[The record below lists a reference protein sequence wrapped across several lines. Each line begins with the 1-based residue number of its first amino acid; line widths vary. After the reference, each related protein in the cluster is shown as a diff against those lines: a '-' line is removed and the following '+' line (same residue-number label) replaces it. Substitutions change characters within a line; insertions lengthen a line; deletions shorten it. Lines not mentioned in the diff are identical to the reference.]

1 MACWGGGAH
10 AHTEQTG
17 PGGDWPGGG
26 CFWSCPQA
34 GGRAGS
40 CPSLRAAEPQGF
52 PSWQET
58 QLLFF
63 LPGSLFCER
72 FSQAVCWITGPVEPA
87 GRREAPAP
95 VTLPPGALVSRVAP
109 RLRGS
114 QSGSWLH
121 CGAGPRAH
129 PESPV
134 AHPTASGAWGCPVW
148 VLGPQGLRPVQE
160 KPLRAQWS
168 GCGTRP
174 AAGGWSSA
182 AVAWRPC
189 IGPERQGAPGSGRV
203 LSPPR

>member
-1 MACWGGGAH
+1 MLGWGGTCPHRA
-10 AHTEQTG
+10 
-17 PGGDWPGGG
+17 DWPRGGLAQGAGGG
-26 CFWSCPQA
+26 FWSCPQA

-40 CPSLRAAEPQGF
+40 CPSLGAAEPQGF

-121 CGAGPRAH
+121 CGAGPRDH

-134 AHPTASGAWGCPVW
+134 AHPTASRAWGCPVW
-148 VLGPQGLRPVQE
+148 VVRASGPQACPGEAAQGSVERMWDQAGCWGLVVC
-160 KPLRAQWS
+160 
-168 GCGTRP
+168 GCSLETP
-174 AAGGWSSA
+174 HW
-182 AVAWRPC
+182 P
-189 IGPERQGAPGSGRV
+189 
-203 LSPPR
+203 